1 MNRNI
6 IHASVWQ
13 PTRTDKHP
21 RIILEGAVW
30 QNRVSVRVFCC
41 PAKGQPLQESSGGF
55 SLVPAVLHT
64 SARANLG
71 RVEEKSSRYAKARV
85 QIPNNPAGWLNTQAW
100 GLAVASMGIRYIR
113 GDAEDLP
120 LPAFGVGGGF
130 KVKNIKGG

>member
-1 MNRNI
+1 M
-6 IHASVWQ
+6 WQ
-13 PTRTDKHP
+13 SERAYGTINPRSFCGAAWSKRTVCRFD
-21 RIILEGAVW
+21 
-30 QNRVSVRVFCC
+30 C
-41 PAKGQPLQESSGGF
+41 PAKGQPRKVFWGF

-85 QIPNNPAGWLNTQAW
+85 QLPNNPAGWLNTQAW
-100 GLAVASMGIRYIR
+100 GLANASMGIRYIR

-130 KVKNIKGG
+130 KVKNIKEG